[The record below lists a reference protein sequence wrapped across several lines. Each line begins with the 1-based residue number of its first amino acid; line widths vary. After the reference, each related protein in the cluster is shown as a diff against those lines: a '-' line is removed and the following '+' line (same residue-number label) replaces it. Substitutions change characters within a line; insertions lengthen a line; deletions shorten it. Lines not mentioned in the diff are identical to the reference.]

1 MTDDARRT
9 HWYANSS
16 LWPFGPGQLIIIHT
30 KFQAPEP
37 SSSVV
42 EDFLYIL
49 FLNPR
54 PLLQDQP
61 GPGKCRGGGGHHL
74 NKLGIGHL
82 TMLHSKD
89 QKPGP
94 FDFSQENC
102 YRFSQYKSM
111 YNKFGLMA
119 YKKNNFGRGPLDEAM
134 YQM

>member
-61 GPGKCRGGGGHHL
+61 GPGKCGGGG
-74 NKLGIGHL
+74 GASSEQ
-82 TMLHSKD
+82 TWYR
-89 QKPGP
+89 P
-94 FDFSQENC
+94 FDNASFQRSKTWA
-102 YRFSQYKSM
+102 F
-111 YNKFGLMA
+111 
-119 YKKNNFGRGPLDEAM
+119 
-134 YQM
+134 